1 MIGLDPDGD
10 ERWNAALPFVVD
22 QVPSGAVFNVAPF
35 AFPVG
40 QVWLLLSFILPNS
53 PLSFTPFPSLSTPDI
68 FRMPVVL
75 TLICLFRYDRLSD
88 RPATPE

>member
-40 QVWLLLSFILPNS
+40 QVWLQH
-53 PLSFTPFPSLSTPDI
+53 FPSLYSTQL
-68 FRMPVVL
+68 PVVL
-75 TLICLFRYDRLSD
+75 HTLSLSFN
-88 RPATPE
+88 A